1 MGKKLRV
8 HTAGVG
14 GFSGRTAEA
23 GQMTHPV
30 RTAGI
35 VLGYIQIYIPALYT
49 DAYSDQF
56 LYAMVPK

>member
-1 MGKKLRV
+1 
-8 HTAGVG
+8 
-14 GFSGRTAEA
+14 
-23 GQMTHPV
+23 MTHLV
-30 RTAGI
+30 RTGGI